1 LICLAATGIIPI
13 FVPVI
18 MIARDVVVD
27 AGRMHAS
34 SRGVVVS
41 AIIYGKLKTIAQ
53 MFAIIV
59 LFFIFNSAVQNAQ

>member
-1 LICLAATGIIPI
+1 
-13 FVPVI
+13 

-34 SRGVVVS
+34 SRGVVVP
-41 AIIYGKLKTIAQ
+41 ANIYGKLKKIAQ